1 MADVSGLVWGV
12 LAGLLF
18 GEVARLPG
26 SLEIA
31 VEESS
36 SSNSLS
42 EWGAEIFKRPG
53 PE

>member
-1 MADVSGLVWGV
+1 MADMSGLVWGV

-42 EWGAEIFKRPG
+42 EWGAEIFNRPG

>member
-18 GEVARLPG
+18 GEMARLPG

-36 SSNSLS
+36 SSDSLS
-42 EWGAEIFKRPG
+42 DWGAEMF
-53 PE
+53 

>member
-18 GEVARLPG
+18 GEMARLSG

-36 SSNSLS
+36 SSDSLS
-42 EWGAEIFKRPG
+42 DWGAEMFKLPG
-53 PE
+53 SE